1 MDIILKY
8 FTSLTDE
15 QLRQI
20 EALMPLY
27 REWNEKINLISRK
40 DIDSLYLHHVLH
52 SLAIAKF
59 VSFRAGARV
68 MDLGTG
74 GGFPSVPLAIL
85 FPETEFMAGDSIG
98 KKVRVVQDISE
109 RLGLGNVKP
118 VISRAESLKVDV
130 DFVITR
136 AVASLKD
143 LVTWSM
149 KHISGKSAHA
159 VPNGLLAL
167 KGPAFRE
174 EAKLLPKSDYM
185 ESYAIGKWF
194 PEAYFE
200 EKYLVY
206 IQGRR

>member
-1 MDIILKY
+1 
-8 FTSLTDE
+8 
-15 QLRQI
+15 
-20 EALMPLY
+20 
-27 REWNEKINLISRK
+27 
-40 DIDSLYLHHVLH
+40 YLHHVLH

-85 FPETEFMAGDSIG
+85 FPETEFMAVDSIG

>member
-85 FPETEFMAGDSIG
+85 FS
-98 KKVRVVQDISE
+98 
-109 RLGLGNVKP
+109 GNG
-118 VISRAESLKVDV
+118 IYGGGQHWQEG
-130 DFVITR
+130 TC
-136 AVASLKD
+136 
-143 LVTWSM
+143 
-149 KHISGKSAHA
+149 
-159 VPNGLLAL
+159 
-167 KGPAFRE
+167 GP
-174 EAKLLPKSDYM
+174 
-185 ESYAIGKWF
+185 GH
-194 PEAYFE
+194 
-200 EKYLVY
+200 
-206 IQGRR
+206 Q